1 MNLAI
6 RDIRHNKLRFVLTG
20 MGLGLLLALV
30 VSMAGI
36 YEGALED
43 ALSLPRSASADLWV
57 VQPRTKGPFAE
68 PSRIP
73 RDTPELV
80 QRIPGVAEAG
90 AVTIEVE
97 ARAGERLLARGTAV
111 VEPG

>member
-1 MNLAI
+1 MNLAT
-6 RDIRHNKLRFVLTG
+6 RDIRHNKLRFALTG

-57 VQPRTKGPFAE
+57 VQPRTKRPFAE
-68 PSRIP
+68 PSAGG
-73 RDTPELV
+73 LV
-80 QRIPGVAEAG
+80 LTEVAKGVD
-90 AVTIEVE
+90 
-97 ARAGERLLARGTAV
+97 V
-111 VEPG
+111 VKHKDAAAMPQSNI